1 MIGKQ
6 ESPGANEAK
15 SIYKVL
21 FFLTSVIFDI
31 LKMIGLN
38 KKIIILKKSAIS
50 GNNKYLESIW
60 TLTIEIKIV
69 AGKAILRIYTFKPFL
84 KSGLLNLNFNR
95 NPKKI
100 KIKKTE
106 ISEVIEDIKLGHG
119 FVKRTYKSFHILPC
133 SDRNTTPLFI
143 PKIHGFYRN
152 SFIIHFS

>member
-1 MIGKQ
+1 MQKK
-6 ESPGANEAK
+6 PKA
-15 SIYKVL
+15 YTRFF

-69 AGKAILRIYTFKPFL
+69 AGKAILRIYSFKPFL

-100 KIKKTE
+100 KIKKTV
-106 ISEVIEDIKLGHG
+106 ISEAIEDIKLYQSL
-119 FVKRTYKSFHILPC
+119 VKCT
-133 SDRNTTPLFI
+133 
-143 PKIHGFYRN
+143 
-152 SFIIHFS
+152 